1 MIPKEKQ
8 YIIMCIIY
16 ITAYMFCMQFAVMI
30 SQTEHPIYK
39 KIDSMNKSCVVD
51 SGSNKFLQ
59 SLIQGRGNNYYIS
72 DVDNDT
78 LSTLGNCFTS
88 FYNASHFFMYL
99 ILGLLCPSLFWETFL
114 LGTGFEIYE
123 YIALDCADPMD
134 IVYNVLGFVIG
145 QSLSE
150 YVT

>member
-1 MIPKEKQ
+1 LV
-8 YIIMCIIY
+8 
-16 ITAYMFCMQFAVMI
+16 TVLHHSTTHHI
-30 SQTEHPIYK
+30 SL
-39 KIDSMNKSCVVD
+39 C
-51 SGSNKFLQ
+51 
-59 SLIQGRGNNYYIS
+59 
-72 DVDNDT
+72 T
-78 LSTLGNCFTS
+78 LSWVF
-88 FYNASHFFMYL
+88 
-99 ILGLLCPSLFWETFL
+99 LCPSLFWETFL